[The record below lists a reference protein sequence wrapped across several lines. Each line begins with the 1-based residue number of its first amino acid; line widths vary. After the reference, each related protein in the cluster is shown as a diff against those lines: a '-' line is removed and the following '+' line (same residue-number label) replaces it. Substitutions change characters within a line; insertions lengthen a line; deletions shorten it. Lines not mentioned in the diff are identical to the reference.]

1 VTDAVRIRAARA
13 NDASDLARSRH
24 ALYSEHAPARERLD
38 EYVDRFAGFVHDALA
53 SEAWRIWVAELEG
66 RIVGTMWLQ
75 IVERVPR
82 PGEDRGALPIG
93 YLTNVFVDPELRN
106 GGLGSRM
113 VEEVVTWARGRG
125 VEEIIVWPSER
136 SYPFYE
142 RAGFSR
148 TPDPLVL
155 HLNDEEPK
163 HDSRS
168 STRSR

>member
-1 VTDAVRIRAARA
+1 VKAAPEIRPAVAH
-13 NDASDLARSRH
+13 DASDLARMRH
-24 ALYSEHAPARERLD
+24 ALYSEYGPEREPLD
-38 EYVDRFAGFVHDALA
+38 QYVHRFAGFVHDALA
-53 SEAWRIWVAELEG
+53 SDAWRVWVAELEG

-93 YLTNVFVDPELRN
+93 YLTNVFVDPEFRN

-142 RAGFSR
+142 RAGFAR

-155 HLNDEEPK
+155 YLTDE
-163 HDSRS
+163 
-168 STRSR
+168 TA

>member
-1 VTDAVRIRAARA
+1 VTAAPEIRQAVAR
-13 NDASDLARSRH
+13 DTSDLARMRH
-24 ALYSEHAPARERLD
+24 ALYSEHGPEREPLD
-38 EYVDRFAGFVHDALA
+38 EYVDRFAGFVHDVLA
-53 SEAWRIWVAELEG
+53 SGAWRIWVAELEG

-93 YLTNVFVDPELRN
+93 YLTNVFVEPELRDA
-106 GGLGSRM
+106 GLGSRILR
-113 VEEVVTWARGRG
+113 EVVAWARRRG

-142 RAGFSR
+142 RAGFSS

-155 HLNDEEPK
+155 YLTDG
-163 HDSRS
+163 
-168 STRSR
+168 TA

>member
-1 VTDAVRIRAARA
+1 VKATPEIRPATEG
-13 NDASDLARSRH
+13 DASDLARMRH
-24 ALYSEHAPARERLD
+24 ALYSEHGPERERLD
-38 EYVDRFAGFVHDALA
+38 EYVDRFAGFVRDALA
-53 SEAWRIWVAELEG
+53 SDAWRIWVAEFEG

-75 IVERVPR
+75 ILERVPR

-93 YLTNVFVDPELRN
+93 YLTNVFVEPELRD

-113 VEEVVTWARGRG
+113 LVEIITWARERG

-155 HLNDEEPK
+155 YLTDE
-163 HDSRS
+163 
-168 STRSR
+168 TA

>member
-1 VTDAVRIRAARA
+1 VKATPEIRQAVAHDAP
-13 NDASDLARSRH
+13 DLARMRH
-24 ALYSEHAPARERLD
+24 ALYSEQGPERESLD

-53 SEAWRIWVAELEG
+53 SDAWRIWVAELQAG
-66 RIVGTMWLQ
+66 IVGTIWLQ
-75 IVERVPR
+75 LVERVPR
-82 PGEDRGALPIG
+82 PGEDRGELPIG
-93 YLTNVFVDPELRN
+93 YLTNVFVEPELRD

-113 VEEVVTWARGRG
+113 LEEIITWARARG

-155 HLNDEEPK
+155 YLTDE
-163 HDSRS
+163 
-168 STRSR
+168 TA